1 MHIKLTFILVL
12 LFCLNLFAT
21 DFFTDKGSL
30 WLGGSGGY
38 HCYVEND
45 NIFNDNIT
53 DHSFSLSPMVRFFP
67 YRYFFIGP
75 DLGWGCSFNKS
86 SYVYNI
92 LNAGLEGG
100 FAFGKNEHI
109 IPYVKTGATYLL
121 EIISRSNT
129 YMQSDNVIHGIEVP
143 VTIGLMIPLFNSIG
157 LQIQSGYE
165 FQLFGHIRSNNFGFS
180 FGFCGIGKKSA
191 VSLLGNL

>member
-1 MHIKLTFILVL
+1 MHIKLIFILVL

-21 DFFTDKGSL
+21 DFFTDKGSF

-38 HCYVEND
+38 HYYIENSD
-45 NIFNDNIT
+45 MFHDKIT

-75 DLGWGCSFNKS
+75 DLGWGCSFNKIS
-86 SYVYNI
+86 HVDNF

-100 FAFGKNEHI
+100 FAYGKNEHI
-109 IPYVKTGATYLL
+109 IPYVKIGATYLL
-121 EIISRSNT
+121 EITSGPMS
-129 YMQSDNVIHGIEVP
+129 SDNVFHGIEVP
-143 VTIGLMIPLFNSIG
+143 VTIGLMIPLFSSTG

-165 FQLFGHIRSNNFGFS
+165 FEFFGHNRLNSFGFS